1 MQNGLKNTRA
11 PVTYITNIELHN
23 TRVRGKIMA
32 RLIDDG
38 QPIEGTITETEE
50 EIQARENQE
59 ALAALE
65 QVDNPEPPEDPEDVV
80 PEKYQGKSQAEL
92 VRMHQ
97 EAEKKIGNQGSEVGE
112 LRKLVDQY
120 IQAQTIAPAPTPEVE
135 DDVDWFTDPDKAL
148 AQKLDNHPTIKKM
161 EQDAQAATHAASRA
175 QLELKHPDYRDI
187 MQDGEFATWIKA
199 SKVRSR
205 LFVEADRGY
214 DSESAD
220 ELFSNWKERKALASA
235 TANADKATRKEDLR
249 SAATGGARGSSNP
262 AAKKKYRRSD
272 IINLMTDDPERYQ
285 QLAPEILLAYK
296 EKRVY

>member
-1 MQNGLKNTRA
+1 
-11 PVTYITNIELHN
+11 
-23 TRVRGKIMA
+23 MA

-272 IINLMTDDPERYQ
+272 IINLMTTDPDRYQ
-285 QLAPEILLAYK
+285 QLSPEILLAYK